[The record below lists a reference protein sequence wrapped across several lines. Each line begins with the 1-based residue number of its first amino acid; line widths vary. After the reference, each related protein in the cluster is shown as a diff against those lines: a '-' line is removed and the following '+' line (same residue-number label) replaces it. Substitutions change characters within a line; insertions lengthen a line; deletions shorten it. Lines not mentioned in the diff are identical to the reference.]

1 MKFRT
6 YLHENLKLELSS
18 SVIQFK
24 NGIYETSN
32 KDEIEALNKVQGV
45 YSDDISD
52 FIDEINDIKSDNI
65 DEDDNISD
73 DLIYDVSSDENK
85 VLEDD
90 NKKDNLPQK
99 KAGRPKKNK

>member
-99 KAGRPKKNK
+99 KSGRPKKNK